1 MQSDSTQARQL
12 LDSYLTGSTGK
23 ALTAPRQRPRQRLDG
38 ATLDS
43 STARQ
48 PGLNGRRCGAVLELD
63 TFILD
68 RTPRRMQSGPG
79 SVEVCRGLSRS
90 VDTSCRTIP
99 SSSLS
104 SCRVSCQSKLSQ
116 VVQVFYKYR
125 IASVPDF
132 PCRVSC
138 RVSPVELRSRPRRV
152 KNDRRARTPRR
163 SPGAP
168 NAERVRGS
176 AYKAH
181 ERDQVAAP
189 VHYYRTH
196 TPRVTRA
203 SDHAHTAPSN
213 SSLEYCTL
221 KLQNSLT

>member
-38 ATLDS
+38 ASLDS

-48 PGLNGRRCGAVLELD
+48 PGLNGRRCGAVELD

-90 VDTSCRTIP
+90 VDTSCRAIP

-104 SCRVSCQSKLSQ
+104 SCRVSCLSKLSQ

-138 RVSPVELRSRPRRV
+138 RVSPVELRSRPGV
-152 KNDRRARTPRR
+152 KNDRRATSAHAATLARC
-163 SPGAP
+163 
-168 NAERVRGS
+168 AERRESSRVRIQS
-176 AYKAH
+176 ARTRSGCRTGTLLH
-181 ERDQVAAP
+181 
-189 VHYYRTH
+189 TH

>member
-1 MQSDSTQARQL
+1 MCYFTIKKL
-12 LDSYLTGSTGK
+12 
-23 ALTAPRQRPRQRLDG
+23 
-38 ATLDS
+38 
-43 STARQ
+43 
-48 PGLNGRRCGAVLELD
+48 
-63 TFILD
+63 
-68 RTPRRMQSGPG
+68 
-79 SVEVCRGLSRS
+79 SV
-90 VDTSCRTIP
+90 
-99 SSSLS
+99 LS
-104 SCRVSCQSKLSQ
+104 SCRVSCLSKLSQ

-138 RVSPVELRSRPRRV
+138 RVSPVELRSRPGV

-189 VHYYRTH
+189 VHYYTRT
-196 TPRVTRA
+196 RRA
-203 SDHAHTAPSN
+203 SHARPIMRTQPLQTRHLNTVHLNFKIRSHSHSSERRTYIRLTAAAPSGCSLA
-213 SSLEYCTL
+213 SSAAAPGRFI
-221 KLQNSLT
+221 